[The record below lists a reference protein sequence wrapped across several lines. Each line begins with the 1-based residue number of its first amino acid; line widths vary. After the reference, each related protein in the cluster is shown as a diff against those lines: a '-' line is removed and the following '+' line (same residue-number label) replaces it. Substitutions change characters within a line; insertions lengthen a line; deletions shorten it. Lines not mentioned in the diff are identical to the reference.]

1 MIITPKN
8 QPDPI
13 CDIKT
18 HDGSLRWALQAAE
31 EVAGKAGLAIV
42 LNQNDLG
49 HLVNAYPEN
58 LNRVSGKYSLGEYAR
73 LNVGLLN
80 FFGRGGRSMIMR
92 VGRIS
97 NRLGVEQLN
106 ATMGGAIMTA
116 LKLAPE
122 SMRVKKSL
130 DVVKFG
136 FEKFWTYQGI
146 QPLHISLEER
156 SDSMLIKFETC
167 GCCCGYTADMP
178 ICYMFTGYFQEG
190 LHGLFGK
197 DREVQVKEL
206 ECRAMGAPA
215 CVWEMSKLPLT

>member
-1 MIITPKN
+1 
-8 QPDPI
+8 
-13 CDIKT
+13 
-18 HDGSLRWALQAAE
+18 LQAAE

-136 FEKFWTYQGI
+136 FEKFWTYQGV